1 MKKKKLL
8 VGKMKRF
15 KALFIT
21 LVMVMFSGQI
31 ALAEA
36 FELSGIVS
44 GDVEEGVTITLSG
57 NADEATVTTSGGAYS
72 FLVDNGIYT
81 VTPSLEMYSFVPENT
96 EVTITGAS
104 VPQVDFVSV
113 ADEQDDDIDDDG
125 VLNEDDECKDT
136 PAGVIIDPSGCSIE
150 QLVPCNGNRK
160 NHGQYV
166 SAFTQTVKSFMKQKL
181 IAKDEIRALMK
192 KAASSDCGKY
202 VASEYTVVCD
212 PDTPL
217 CWQDPQ
223 REAYNYDDIG
233 VRAFE
238 ADQYCSELILGGFE
252 DWRVPTI
259 AEIRS
264 ITAGFPGTETGG
276 ACPIVDGKHNL
287 WRGPV
292 FNELFQ
298 SG

>member
-125 VLNEDDECKDT
+125 VLNEMTNAKILLS
-136 PAGVIIDPSGCSIE
+136 VK
-150 QLVPCNGNRK
+150 QLTHQMDVQLNSSYRVMEIGKIMDSMYQLSRK
-160 NHGQYV
+160 
-166 SAFTQTVKSFMKQKL
+166 
-181 IAKDEIRALMK
+181 
-192 KAASSDCGKY
+192 
-202 VASEYTVVCD
+202 
-212 PDTPL
+212 PL
-217 CWQDPQ
+217 
-223 REAYNYDDIG
+223 
-233 VRAFE
+233 
-238 ADQYCSELILGGFE
+238 
-252 DWRVPTI
+252 RV
-259 AEIRS
+259 
-264 ITAGFPGTETGG
+264 
-276 ACPIVDGKHNL
+276 L
-287 WRGPV
+287 
-292 FNELFQ
+292 
-298 SG
+298 